1 MGKRVTIKEA
11 VILTGLSEGELRR
24 GVKSHKYPCMFVG
37 TANKKV
43 IFDIDLLE
51 AHLEKLALENMMALQ
66 DVQTAAQRSKIKLV

>member
-11 VILTGLSEGELRR
+11 AILTGLSEGELRR
-24 GVKSHKYPCMFVG
+24 GVKNHKYPCMFVG

-51 AHLEKLALENMMALQ
+51 AYLEKLALENMMALQ
-66 DVQTAAQRSKIKLV
+66 VVQTVAQRSKIKHV